1 MSNIQITE
9 PLFVSRA
16 QSEAISTP
24 LQDEAAAG
32 ATALDSEQQAVVL
45 GEPIPIVF
53 CRRVDNLGGVLVS
66 PKATEA
72 AYNNSATTNMLTV
85 NLELV
90 LSEGQLPLVQIRDVF
105 QRACRVGTW
114 AQAYDARAGS
124 WNPGNSVTVV
134 AGTTPWNCP
143 YYCGTSGSYDNMTT
157 LSYTNTHLDGDDTW
171 NKQVHVFVRNGMQVT
186 RIIDSVVG
194 SSNNFVDLALYLITG
209 TNRVP
214 STLIDSAAMLVAAQ
228 FTNTNGLLFNGIVQT
243 STNLEEWLYNTS
255 AGFLLR
261 FCDRAGKKILKPRL
275 PINNDY
281 TIKTTAITAEY
292 KFTENDL
299 LPNGFEIDYIP
310 LEQRL
315 PACIVVLWRQQPDDD
330 IGIIRTTEVRFNGEA
345 LTGPYEQYDLSEY
358 CASENHA
365 VKVGTYYAARR
376 KYITHSLRIQVR
388 PGAFNSTLEL
398 GDIVRVQL
406 ARETDVTD
414 YAIHDFY
421 YEVDRISKATSGVV
435 TLDLTHFP
443 IDEQNRSLVAL
454 KVAEAVG
461 AGYTMPTG
469 RTDFSCDLA
478 GRRTDTSTIPNTPD
492 PDPPVLPDPDNFE
505 YTVPTPTITSDT
517 SPVTFGPD
525 NATIPGGRNFL
536 VGQRGGSS
544 PSGDTSNPEDPIDET
559 PPGITGFSGTGRFG
573 NVNRPA
579 VGDTLQTA
587 PACSDAKVV
596 WYKRQKDGGERI
608 KIKEEQITGSGSGS
622 LSITTS
628 EIDYIIEAD
637 TQCPGSGP
645 QTSTTLPV
653 TPNTNSFDYIRW
665 TGTITTPNSSQSYT
679 SGWIGRGGPL
689 TIGHMWQDTID
700 GYIAIGPVHYDA
712 TEVANPQDYVWT
724 GPEIGS
730 PYIEWRSKVTATCNS
745 LSVPTN
751 RFKVLGGLAQNG
763 YAVPPFVGGDMPYVQ
778 MNSGGA
784 ADLGDEYSISGR
796 WEFSNDQVAVLQTW
810 EGFTDE
816 DI

>member
-1 MSNIQITE
+1 MSEFQITE

-24 LQDEAAAG
+24 LQDDAAAG
-32 ATALDSEQQAVVL
+32 ATSLDSDQQAVVL

-53 CRRVDNLGGVLVS
+53 CRRIDSIGGVLVS

-72 AYNNSATTNMLTV
+72 AYSNNAVTNELTV

-90 LSEGQLPLVQIRDVF
+90 LSEGQLPLVQVRDVF

-114 AQAYDARAGS
+114 AQAYDARAGT
-124 WNPGNSVTVV
+124 WNPGNTVTVV
-134 AGTTPWNCP
+134 AGKTPWNCP

-157 LSYTNTHLDGDDTW
+157 LSYANTHADADDTW

-194 SSNNFVDLALYLITG
+194 SSNNFVDLVLYLITQ

-214 STLIDSAAMLVAAQ
+214 GTLIDSAAMLTAAQ
-228 FTNTNGLLFNGIVQT
+228 FTNTNGLLFNGIVQA
-243 STNLEEWLYNTS
+243 STNLEEWLYSTS

-299 LPNGFEIDYIP
+299 LPNGFEIDYVP

-330 IGIIRTTEVRFNGEA
+330 IGIIRTTEVRFTGEA

-414 YAIHDFY
+414 YAIHDFF

-461 AGYTMPTG
+461 AGYTMATG
-469 RTDFSCDLA
+469 RTDFSCDIA
-478 GRRTDTSTIPNTPD
+478 GRRTDSSSIANTPD

-505 YTVPTPTITSDT
+505 YTVPTPTITSNT
-517 SPVTFGPD
+517 TPITFGPD
-525 NATIPGGRNFL
+525 NATIPGGRNN
-536 VGQRGGSS
+536 VIGASGGSS
-544 PSGDTSNPEDPIDET
+544 PAGDTTNPEDPIEET
-559 PPGITGFSGTGRFG
+559 APEITGATGDFG
-573 NVNRPA
+573 RPLN
-579 VGDTLQTA
+579 GDDLETA
-587 PACSDAKVV
+587 PTCPNGQVT
-596 WYKRQKDGGERI
+596 WYKRPKDGGERT
-608 KIKEEQITGSGSGS
+608 QVQQDNLVGSA
-622 LSITTS
+622 TS
-628 EIDYIIEAD
+628 TYTVGTEDIDYTIEAD
-637 TQCPGSGP
+637 SRCPDPSSPDGYGS
-645 QTSTTLPV
+645 PV
-653 TPNTNSFDYIRW
+653 TQTTGPVEANYNFYNYVRW
-665 TGTITTPNSSQSYT
+665 TGTKTTPSGRTAYTSAWLNISAGNMAATISGVWGCVTNVPLASNNATTCPAVGPVNWRASVYTTNKTTNPTGLYAIGELSYYDKFFAYNSSPC
-679 SGWIGRGGPL
+679 SGSTTGFSWSGTVTGR
-689 TIGHMWQDTID
+689 T
-700 GYIAIGPVHYDA
+700 
-712 TEVANPQDYVWT
+712 
-724 GPEIGS
+724 
-730 PYIEWRSKVTATCNS
+730 
-745 LSVPTN
+745 LSVAG
-751 RFKVLGGLAQNG
+751 K
-763 YAVPPFVGGDMPYVQ
+763 
-778 MNSGGA
+778 
-784 ADLGDEYSISGR
+784 
-796 WEFSNDQVAVLQTW
+796 WEFSVNGSTVAAEW
-810 EGFTDE
+810 EGRTDQSE
-816 DI
+816 GE

>member
-1 MSNIQITE
+1 MSEFQITE

-24 LQDEAAAG
+24 LQDTAAAG
-32 ATALDSEQQAVVL
+32 ATSLDSDQQAVVL

-53 CRRVDNLGGVLVS
+53 CRRIDSIGGVLVS

-72 AYNNSATTNMLTV
+72 AYSNNAVTNELTV

-90 LSEGQLPLVQIRDVF
+90 LSEGQLPLVQVRDVF

-124 WNPGNSVTVV
+124 WNPGNTVTVV
-134 AGTTPWNCP
+134 AGKTPWNCP

-157 LSYTNTHLDGDDTW
+157 LSYTNTHADADETW

-194 SSNNFVDLALYLITG
+194 SSNNFVDLVLYLIAQ

-214 STLIDSAAMLVAAQ
+214 SMLIDSAAMLTAAQ
-228 FTNTNGLLFNGIVQT
+228 FTNTNGFLFNGIVQA

-261 FCDRAGKKILKPRL
+261 FCDRAGKKILKARL

-299 LPNGFEIDYIP
+299 LPNGFEIDYVP

-330 IGIIRTTEVRFNGEA
+330 IGIIRTTEVRFTGEA

-421 YEVDRISKATSGVV
+421 YEVDRISKATSGAV

-461 AGYTMPTG
+461 AGYTMATG
-469 RTDFSCDLA
+469 RTDFSCDIA
-478 GRRTDTSTIPNTPD
+478 GRRTDSSSIANTPD
-492 PDPPVLPDPDNFE
+492 PDPPILPDPDNFE
-505 YTVPTPTITSDT
+505 YTVPTPTITSNT
-517 SPVTFGPD
+517 TPIAFGPD
-525 NATIPGGRNFL
+525 GATIPGGRNNV
-536 VGQRGGSS
+536 VGASGGSS
-544 PSGDTSNPEDPIDET
+544 PAGDTTNPEDPIEET
-559 PPGITGFSGTGRFG
+559 APAITGFTGTGPLG
-573 NVNRPA
+573 DVDRPA
-579 VGDTLQTA
+579 VDDVLTISPTCPNARVIWYRRRG
-587 PACSDAKVV
+587 SDRF
-596 WYKRQKDGGERI
+596 YI
-608 KIKEEQITGSGSGS
+608 TEEQLTGESSSTYTASASDIGY
-622 LSITTS
+622 T
-628 EIDYIIEAD
+628 IEAD
-637 TQCPGSGP
+637 TICPGSGP
-645 QTSTTLPV
+645 QTSATSSV
-653 TPNTNSFDYIRW
+653 TPNTNSFNYVRW
-665 TGTITTPNSSQSYT
+665 TGTIYNGLDNTTTSYT
-679 SGWIGRGGPL
+679 SPWISSGGPV
-689 TIGHMWQDTID
+689 TIGPLWQTTMLSTYPLESPHFDFGAD
-700 GYIAIGPVHYDA
+700 Y
-712 TEVANPQDYVWT
+712 ANAENTYWTCPALGDPYV
-724 GPEIGS
+724 
-730 PYIEWRSKVTATCNS
+730 EWRASVEALDNS
-745 LSVPTN
+745 VGFGGYP
-751 RFKVLGGLAQNG
+751 KILGGLAQNG
-763 YAVPPFVGGDMPYVQ
+763 YDYSTMPLIFCPSTTAQGIRYAIT
-778 MNSGGA
+778 GK
-784 ADLGDEYSISGR
+784 
-796 WEFSNDQVAVLQTW
+796 WEFSNNQSTVLSEW

-816 DI
+816 DLNN

>member
-1 MSNIQITE
+1 MSEFQITE

-24 LQDEAAAG
+24 LQDDAAAG
-32 ATALDSEQQAVVL
+32 ATSLDSDQQAVVL

-53 CRRVDNLGGVLVS
+53 CRRIDSIGGALVS

-72 AYNNSATTNMLTV
+72 AYSNNAVTNELTV

-90 LSEGQLPLVQIRDVF
+90 LSEGQLPLVQVRDVF

-114 AQAYDARAGS
+114 AQAYDARAGT
-124 WNPGNSVTVV
+124 WNPGNTVTVV
-134 AGTTPWNCP
+134 AGKTPWNCP
-143 YYCGTSGSYDNMTT
+143 YYCGTSGSYDNITT
-157 LSYTNTHLDGDDTW
+157 LSYTNTHADADETW

-194 SSNNFVDLALYLITG
+194 SSNNFVDLVLYLIAQ

-214 STLIDSAAMLVAAQ
+214 STLIDSAAMLTAAQ
-228 FTNTNGLLFNGIVQT
+228 FTNTNGLLFNGIVQA

-281 TIKTTAITAEY
+281 TIKTTAIAAEY

-299 LPNGFEIDYIP
+299 LPNGFEIDYVP

-315 PACIVVLWRQQPDDD
+315 PVCIVVLWRQQPDDD
-330 IGIIRTTEVRFNGEA
+330 IGIIRTTEVRFAGEA

-461 AGYTMPTG
+461 AGYTMATG
-469 RTDFSCDLA
+469 RADFSCDIA
-478 GRRTDTSTIPNTPD
+478 GRRTDSSSIANIPD

-505 YTVPTPTITSDT
+505 YTVPIPTITSDT
-517 SPVTFGPD
+517 TPITFGPD
-525 NATIPGGRNFL
+525 GATIPGGRNNA
-536 VGQRGGSS
+536 VGASGGSS
-544 PSGDTSNPEDPIDET
+544 PEGDTENPEDPIEET
-559 PPGITGFSGTGRFG
+559 APEITGFTGTGPLG
-573 NVNRPA
+573 DVDHPQ
-579 VGDTLQTA
+579 VGDTLETA
-587 PACSDAKVV
+587 PTCNDATAI
-596 WYKRQKDGGERI
+596 WYKRPKNGGERI
-608 KIKEEQITGSGSGS
+608 KIKEEQITGAGSGS
-622 LSITTS
+622 FTVTNS
-628 EIDYIIEAD
+628 EIDYTIEVD
-637 TQCPGSGP
+637 TICPGSGP
-645 QTSTTLPV
+645 QTSTTKV
-653 TPNTNSFDYIRW
+653 VIPNTNFYNYVRW
-665 TGTITTPNSSQSYT
+665 TGTLTAPSGTTT
-679 SGWIGRGGPL
+679 E
-689 TIGHMWQDTID
+689 TTAWQNISAGNMAAT
-700 GYIAIGPVHYDA
+700 IGPVWGCVGNVPIAQNDL
-712 TEVANPQDYVWT
+712 TT
-724 GPEIGS
+724 CPEIG
-730 PYIEWRSKVTATCNS
+730 PIDWRASSISTNKQTN
-745 LSVPTN
+745 PTG
-751 RFKVLGGLAQNG
+751 LYGIGGLAVYDKFFAYNTSPCYLSAEAAISWSG
-763 YAVPPFVGGDMPYVQ
+763 TVQ
-778 MNSGGA
+778 GRV
-784 ADLGDEYSISGR
+784 ISVAGK
-796 WEFSNDQVAVLQTW
+796 WEFSIDGTNAVAEW
-810 EGFTDE
+810 EGFTDYSE
-816 DI
+816 GE

>member
-1 MSNIQITE
+1 MSTIKITE

-24 LQDEAAAG
+24 LQDQAANG
-32 ATALDSEQQAVVL
+32 ATSLDSEQQAVVL

-53 CRRVDNLGGVLVS
+53 CRRVSSIGGVLVS

-72 AYNNSATTNMLTV
+72 SYSNNIITNELSV

-114 AQAYDARAGS
+114 AQAYDARAGT
-124 WNPGNSVTVV
+124 WNPGNTVIPV
-134 AGTTPWNCP
+134 AGKTPWNCP

-157 LSYTNTHLDGDDTW
+157 LSYSNSHADGDDTW

-194 SSNNFVDLALYLITG
+194 SSNNFVDLVLYLITQ
-209 TNRVP
+209 TKRVP
-214 STLIDSAAMLVAAQ
+214 STLIDSAAMLTAAQ
-228 FTNTNGLLFNGIVQT
+228 FTNTNGFLFNGIVQT

-299 LPNGFEIDYIP
+299 LPNGFEIDYVP

-330 IGIIRTTEVRFNGEA
+330 IGIIRTTEVRFDGEA
-345 LTGPYEQYDLSEY
+345 PNGPYEQYDLSEY

-365 VKVGTYYAARR
+365 VKIGAYYAARR

-388 PGAFNSTLEL
+388 PGSFNSTLEL

-414 YAIHDFY
+414 YALHDYY

-461 AGYTMPTG
+461 SGYTMATG
-469 RTDFSCDLA
+469 RTDFSCDIA
-478 GRRTDTSTIPNTPD
+478 GRRTDSSSIANTPD

-517 SPVTFGPD
+517 SPITFGPD
-525 NATIPGGRNFL
+525 GATIPGGRNSA
-536 VGQRGGSS
+536 VGASGGSS
-544 PSGDTSNPEDPIDET
+544 PTGDTENPEDPIEET
-559 PPGITGFSGTGRFG
+559 PPEFTGITGEDGQPLST
-573 NVNRPA
+573 
-579 VGDTLQTA
+579 DTLSIS
-587 PACSDAKVV
+587 PPCPNGRIR
-596 WYKRQKDGGERI
+596 WYKRQKNSDEREF
-608 KIKEEQITGSGSGS
+608 IKEETISGSGSGS
-622 LSITTS
+622 FSITND
-628 EIDYIIEAD
+628 EIDYYIEAD
-637 TQCPGSGP
+637 TQCPDPSSPTGY
-645 QTSTTLPV
+645 TTPV
-653 TPNTNSFDYIRW
+653 TTVSPLVEPDQDWFTHVRW
-665 TGTITTPNSSQSYT
+665 KGEITDSTGAKQSLTSAWETIGLIGTISALYGCVANAPSAVN
-679 SGWIGRGGPL
+679 
-689 TIGHMWQDTID
+689 
-700 GYIAIGPVHYDA
+700 DA
-712 TEVANPQDYVWT
+712 TTCPEP
-724 GPEIGS
+724 GPK
-730 PYIEWRSKVTATCNS
+730 EWRA
-745 LSVPTN
+745 SVYTTNKITNPTG
-751 RFKVLGGLAQNG
+751 FYGLGGLRWYNQIFPQEQSACGG
-763 YAVPPFVGGDMPYVQ
+763 YASTQWTGSVTGREISVVGK
-778 MNSGGA
+778 
-784 ADLGDEYSISGR
+784 
-796 WEFSNDQVAVLQTW
+796 WEFSADGTTVAAEW
-810 EGFTDE
+810 EGYTKYSRGE
-816 DI
+816 

>member
-1 MSNIQITE
+1 MSEFQITE

-24 LQDEAAAG
+24 LQDDAAAG
-32 ATALDSEQQAVVL
+32 ATSLDSDQQAVVL

-53 CRRVDNLGGVLVS
+53 CRRVDSIGGALVS

-72 AYNNSATTNMLTV
+72 GYSNNGVTNQLTV

-114 AQAYDARAGS
+114 AQAYDARAGT
-124 WNPGNSVTVV
+124 WNPGNTVTVV
-134 AGTTPWNCP
+134 AGKTPWNCP
-143 YYCGTSGSYDNMTT
+143 YYCGTSGSYDNMTM
-157 LSYTNTHLDGDDTW
+157 LSYTNTHVDGDETW

-194 SSNNFVDLALYLITG
+194 SSNNFVDLVLYLITQ

-214 STLIDSAAMLVAAQ
+214 STLIDSAAMLTAAQ

-275 PINNDY
+275 PINDNF

-299 LPNGFEIDYIP
+299 LPNGFEIDYVS

-315 PACIVVLWRQQPDDD
+315 PVCIVVLWRQQPDDD
-330 IGIIRTTEVRFNGEA
+330 IGIIRTTEVRFTDEA

-388 PGAFNSTLEL
+388 PSAFNSTLEL

-461 AGYTMPTG
+461 VGYTMATG
-469 RTDFSCDLA
+469 RTDFSCDIA
-478 GRRTDTSTIPNTPD
+478 GRRTDTSTISNTPD
-492 PDPPVLPDPDNFE
+492 PDPPILPDPDNFE
-505 YTVPTPTITSDT
+505 YTVPTPTITSNT
-517 SPVTFGPD
+517 TPITFGPD
-525 NATIPGGRNFL
+525 GATIPGGRNNA
-536 VGQRGGSS
+536 VGASGGSS
-544 PSGDTSNPEDPIDET
+544 PTGDTTNPEDPIESSVE
-559 PPGITGFSGTGRFG
+559 ITG
-573 NVNRPA
+573 
-579 VGDTLQTA
+579 
-587 PACSDAKVV
+587 
-596 WYKRQKDGGERI
+596 
-608 KIKEEQITGSGSGS
+608 GSGDEGRPVEDDVLTVTPSCPDSKVTWYRAPCTGGSREVLFEDYISGNNSSTYTVQASDIDHDIQAEVQCPDPSSPDGYGSPQSSPITRCVYPNLAAYTHVRWEGIRTIPGASTNIVSSWYEYNPFGGPLNYLTIGPMYGCAMGPVPLENAYPFEGPPIGPSPWRASVRVKQAAACGGGS
-622 LSITTS
+622 LSLGGIG
-628 EIDYIIEAD
+628 IGGN
-637 TQCPGSGP
+637 PSGC
-645 QTSTTLPV
+645 
-653 TPNTNSFDYIRW
+653 
-665 TGTITTPNSSQSYT
+665 
-679 SGWIGRGGPL
+679 GG
-689 TIGHMWQDTID
+689 
-700 GYIAIGPVHYDA
+700 
-712 TEVANPQDYVWT
+712 NPQ
-724 GPEIGS
+724 PEITFGCVADGAQWTIQGKWQFANLVGGN
-730 PYIEWRSKVTATCNS
+730 Y
-745 LSVPTN
+745 
-751 RFKVLGGLAQNG
+751 VLGGSWNG
-763 YAVPPFVGGDMPYVQ
+763 IEG
-778 MNSGGA
+778 SGNF
-784 ADLGDEYSISGR
+784 DD
-796 WEFSNDQVAVLQTW
+796 
-810 EGFTDE
+810 
-816 DI
+816 